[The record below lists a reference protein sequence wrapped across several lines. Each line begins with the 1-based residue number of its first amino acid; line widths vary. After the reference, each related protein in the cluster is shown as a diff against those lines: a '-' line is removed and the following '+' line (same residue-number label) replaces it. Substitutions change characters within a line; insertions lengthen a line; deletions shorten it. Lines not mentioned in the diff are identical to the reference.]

1 MLGAI
6 KRNAS
11 YKSEE
16 VIAKLC
22 CAYVRPHVEYCVQAW
37 SPTYEK
43 VCWLLERVQKRAT
56 KLFKY
61 LSSLGY
67 EERLK
72 KLGLFSLKYRRL
84 RVHLIKVLKF
94 IKGRH
99 AGYLWDMF
107 EIS

>member
-1 MLGAI
+1 M
-6 KRNAS
+6 
-11 YKSEE
+11 
-16 VIAKLC
+16 
-22 CAYVRPHVEYCVQAW
+22 QAW

-56 KLFKY
+56 KLIKY
-61 LSSLGY
+61 LSSSCY

-94 IKGRH
+94 IKGRL

-107 EIS
+107 EISEVNLERGHQHKLVIKRSRTRFRQSFFLLGGW